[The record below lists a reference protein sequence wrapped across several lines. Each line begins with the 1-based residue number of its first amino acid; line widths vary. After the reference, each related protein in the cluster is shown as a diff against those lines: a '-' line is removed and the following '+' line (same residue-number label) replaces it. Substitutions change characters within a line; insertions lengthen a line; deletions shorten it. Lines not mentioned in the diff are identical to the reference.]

1 MVSRW
6 DGMGNVL
13 LACCNNFTLCSQDT
27 NHPLRA
33 LISEIFDETKSWLG
47 QAQEL
52 APLKC
57 VIVIYIQPL
66 SVIETHFHA

>member
-27 NHPLRA
+27 NHPLLA
-33 LISEIFDETKSWLG
+33 LISEIFDETISWLG

-52 APLKC
+52 APLNC